1 MVKNISEYGKK
12 IKIRLSEL
20 GESQNWLI
28 GKVGETTGL
37 FFDSSYLYKIM
48 IGKEKSRNIINAIN
62 GILNI
67 ED

>member
-1 MVKNISEYGKK
+1 MVKNISEYGKR

-28 GKVGETTGL
+28 EKVGESTGL
-37 FFDSSYLYKIM
+37 FFDSSYLHKIM
-48 IGKEKSRNIINAIN
+48 IGTEKSRNIINAIN
-62 GILNI
+62 TILGI